1 MSLKVFDLHHDLFSV
16 CSLLVSQNLE
26 FVLKV
31 LLHEDVVLVENFDRL
46 VDLKDFACLHV
57 FEINLPLLGL
67 LRQAVDLALKVTDL
81 VFDELLEGAH
91 DFLDSGH
98 FLRQGFVRL
107 AGMLYRLL
115 LNRIGFTDHIL
126 EGSLEE
132 LLPLSDSLRYL
143 THSLSRLL
151 DVLLGALCD
160 HSVLHLLL
168 ITHFLHQSGNL
179 LHGRLDLLHDSLLTV
194 EGGLLA
200 PLHDLTEL
208 IKLLVAPITHIF
220 FTLGPE

>member
-1 MSLKVFDLHHDLFSV
+1 MSLKVFDLHHDFFSV
-16 CSLLVSQNLE
+16 CSLLVCQNLE

-115 LNRIGFTDHIL
+115 LNRISFTDHIL

-160 HSVLHLLL
+160 HGVLHLLL
-168 ITHFLHQSGNL
+168 ITHLLHQSGNL
-179 LHGRLDLLHDSLLTV
+179 LHGRLDLLHDSFFTV